1 MDTSP
6 LVPMTPAEVAA
17 DLASRLASGRGSPAE
32 ATQALADIG
41 RQLRGEPP
49 PADPKDAA
57 AARARLDHLT
67 SDAAWRDR
75 LMQGDIATKKEW
87 TALTETIAV
96 GDPIDAV
103 MAGVNPAGNTQID
116 FSGGNAASYAD
127 QVKAVPELRSAGMG
141 DDVIKQ
147 VLSDQPVSRAEYD
160 AVKSW
165 HDGAL
170 RDQDFTRRYLAGDRE
185 AVRQMTLASVVLSSD
200 IAE

>member
-49 PADPKDAA
+49 PADAKDAA
-57 AARARLDHLT
+57 SARARLDHLT

-87 TALTETIAV
+87 TALTETIAA

-103 MAGVNPAGNTQID
+103 MAGVNPAANTQID
-116 FSGGNAASYAD
+116 LSGGNAASYAD
-127 QVKAVPELRSAGMG
+127 QVKAVPELRSVGLG
-141 DDVIKQ
+141 DDVIRQ
-147 VLSDQPVSRAEYD
+147 VLSDTKVSRAEFD
-160 AVKSW
+160 AVKGW
-165 HDGAL
+165 QDHAL
-170 RDQDFTRRYLAGDRE
+170 KDQDFVRRYLAGDRD
-185 AVRQMTLASVVLSSD
+185 AARQMTLAAVVLASE